1 MNIGDHEE
9 AQKLVKIKDIER
21 KYLSRVS
28 HSGIYNLYDY
38 VEECL
43 KKQDHKFQILN
54 QTIEN

>member
-9 AQKLVKIKDIER
+9 AKKTVKFKDIQR

-43 KKQDHKFQILN
+43 KK
-54 QTIEN
+54 